1 MAGKSNY
8 SILADVVLKL
18 GNIQSQ
24 LNQKVYKVPAKVE
37 VEGATETQKQFKD
50 TEKAT
55 QDLDESTKNL
65 EVTYQQFRQVL
76 DSTVKILSS
85 MKEQVLEL
93 DKAQTEF
100 KKVSDLSGVSLD
112 AYQKKLSKMGQE
124 VGRTGKPN
132 RSEPVCRDGK
142 AA

>member
-8 SILADVVLKL
+8 SILADVVLRL

-76 DSTVKILSS
+76 DNTVKILSS

-100 KKVSDLSGVSLD
+100 KKVSDLSGSSLD

>member
-8 SILADVVLKL
+8 SILADVVLRL

-100 KKVSDLSGVSLD
+100 KKVSDLSGSSLD

>member
-100 KKVSDLSGVSLD
+100 KKVSDLSGSSLD

>member
-37 VEGATETQKQFKD
+37 VEGATKTQKQLKD

-55 QDLDESTKNL
+55 NDLDESTKNL

-76 DSTVKILSS
+76 DGTVKILSS

-100 KKVSDLSGVSLD
+100 KKVSDLSGSSLD